1 MSEAAQPAR
10 IARSPAPSAGPEDDD
25 DRVVLRLARE
35 ALRSDPPSVR
45 FIGRS
50 GPVSPQ
56 GALPWRAFD

>member
-1 MSEAAQPAR
+1 MSEAIQPTR
-10 IARSPAPSAGPEDDD
+10 IARSPSTSASHDDD
-25 DRVVLRLARE
+25 DHVVLRLARE

-56 GALPWRAFD
+56 GALQWPVYD

>member
-1 MSEAAQPAR
+1 MSEATQPTR
-10 IARSPAPSAGPEDDD
+10 IAQSPSTSTPGNDD

-45 FIGRS
+45 FVGRT

-56 GALPWRAFD
+56 GALPWLAYD

>member
-1 MSEAAQPAR
+1 MSEAAQPTR
-10 IARSPAPSAGPEDDD
+10 IARPPADAGPEDD